1 VLYTRRETEPNFH
14 LDIQEDVT
22 EECAKYGKVL
32 QCHVVRDSPSGLVYL
47 KFESTDG
54 GTPLSQTAQ
63 PSSLRST
70 FWVVRCYLRHH
81 TDPQTFLVVRT
92 ATKAIQA
99 LNGRWFAGKVISAEF
114 IDENTFL
121 AGCKL

>member
-1 VLYTRRETEPNFH
+1 MPERLTRFRVHRETEPNFH

-22 EECAKYGKVL
+22 EECSKYGKVL

-47 KFESTDG
+47 RFESSDG
-54 GTPLSQTAQ
+54 GTVFP
-63 PSSLRST
+63 P
-70 FWVVRCYLRHH
+70 
-81 TDPQTFLVVRT
+81 PQTPHRCVLTLTFQFSFPSRSACPAT
-92 ATKAIQA
+92 AAKAIQA

-114 IDENTFL
+114 IDENTFA